1 MGTMTKG
8 SRELSYNIYIRN
20 PSSTTTTNGVC
31 MSVFVC
37 VFVCDRGTCGLI
49 HARHQQLVN
58 ICA

>member
-37 VFVCDRGTCGLI
+37 LFVI
-49 HARHQQLVN
+49 VEHAALSML
-58 ICA
+58 ATSS